1 MNTAPVNPIIQKAR
15 WIAAKLVVSGV
26 AILSTEEKT
35 FIAELSRRAHV
46 CGDRTARRLVS
57 QIQAA
62 HLDYQLKLEFQ

>member
-15 WIAAKLVVSGV
+15 WVAAKLLTKGQR
-26 AILSTEEKT
+26 ALTTEEKV

-46 CGDRTARRLVS
+46 CDDRTARRLVS

-62 HLDYQLKLEFQ
+62 HLDYQLKLVHS